1 MTEELSEENI
11 AKDKESSL
19 KEDIAKDLHNLFL
32 ESMEKMYRDILSFL
46 SLLLPVLTGFLWLIN
61 NYDPTKTGDS
71 FLFGSLFIICV
82 LFWGSLYVLAVSY
95 RYRYL
100 QASVY
105 LIEELIGADVC
116 IPKTFKPKPIK
127 KVGERIFLS
136 IAPGILQIHL
146 YFFIL
151 FVCTFCTTFHFLVND
166 WTKSII
172 VTSFSISIVILI
184 IYVGGWHYPKKLE
197 NILDDLEKRRS
208 KINKKG
214 INMLIFITGPSG
226 VGKSTMRDYY
236 CKKRDIQTLSAVTT
250 RPLSTGESEI
260 HKTIT
265 YKKFMSLLDK
275 KELCLVKNNFG
286 YYYGYLCSEIHEKRN
301 NLLIIEVDSKTAI
314 KYYKDFDA
322 KIIRVI
328 PSDRSIAIKKIK
340 FKRDNIEDRLKDF
353 NEQMDENFLKT
364 RKNSGDIFFV
374 NNYDRESLD
383 RFCNLID
390 SLAIQNKEDN
400 YYGELN

>member
-1 MTEELSEENI
+1 MTIELSEENI

-19 KEDIAKDLHNLFL
+19 KEEIAKDLHALFL
-32 ESMEKMYRDILSFL
+32 ESMETRYKEILSFL
-46 SLLLPVLTGFLWLIN
+46 GFLLPALTGFLWLIN
-61 NYDPTKTGDS
+61 NYDPTKTGDN
-71 FLFGSLFIICV
+71 FLFGSLAIIFI
-82 LFWGSLYVLAVSY
+82 LFWGSFYVLAVSY

-100 QASVY
+100 QACVY
-105 LIEELIGADVC
+105 LIEELTGADVY
-116 IPKTFKPKPIK
+116 IPKTFKPKPIEK
-127 KVGERIFLS
+127 LGERIFLS

-151 FVCTFCTTFHFLVND
+151 FVCTFCVTFHFLVDD

-172 VTSFSISIVILI
+172 LISFSILILLLI
-184 IYVGGWHYPKKLE
+184 IYAGGWHYPKKLE

-208 KINKKG
+208 KINQKG
-214 INMLIFITGPSG
+214 INMLIFITGPSEI
-226 VGKSTMRDYY
+226 GKSTMRNYY
-236 CKKRDIQTLSAVTT
+236 CKKSGIQTLSAVTT
-250 RPLSTGESEI
+250 RPQRTGESEI

-265 YKKFMSLLDK
+265 DEKFMSLLDN
-275 KELCLVKNNFG
+275 KELCLVKNNYG
-286 YYYGYLCSEIHEKRN
+286 YYYGYLCGEIRKKN

-322 KIIRVI
+322 KIIRII
-328 PSDRSIAIKKIK
+328 PSNRSIAIKKIK
-340 FKRDNIEDRLKDF
+340 FKRDNIENRLKDF

-390 SLAIQNKEDN
+390 SLVIQTKEDK